1 MKRNWRWSSG
11 LCVNATVAQKTVGG
25 WKAGWARVTVLDNRL
40 PKLNDITLKMEPD
53 EVMVIFDIFLCYF
66 SRLFHSLGVLD
77 NGKCSAAHEQF
88 LLKQPHLAVCAL
100 SSPEISAGK
109 QLRRRHLL
117 CLILWFFFRFF
128 WGGALPRPLFPFPLF
143 QEQKQAYVQ
152 GVAKGV
158 TVKVRRLKGERVA
171 VHMLILL

>member
-117 CLILWFFFRFF
+117 CLILWFFSVFFGGVRCHVLCFPSHYFRNKS
-128 WGGALPRPLFPFPLF
+128 RP
-143 QEQKQAYVQ
+143 
-152 GVAKGV
+152 
-158 TVKVRRLKGERVA
+158 TCKVLRREWQWK
-171 VHMLILL
+171 